1 MSVME
6 ACFAESGDPDE
17 VAALRAECARLR
29 ARDGELRTAGGRLE
43 RRVNRLVEEQDWATR
58 RIARLTD
65 RCTQLA
71 GLVPVADE
79 ETTADGA
86 RAVDG
91 EALAGEAAVGGLVA
105 ALTGEGGA
113 RLAAAIQTAVGDLAA
128 LSVPDPATGVEL
140 GCLADLPDRTV
151 ADLAAAGCR
160 LATWAKLATT
170 VATEE
175 LVTRWENGN
184 ADEHASPVNAQP
196 VFPDHDLGF
205 RAAIAETATTCVISE
220 STLTARVDTLR
231 ELPAR
236 LPGLWHL
243 LATGAVDIDTARLVH
258 SKTRHLPGEVLSR
271 LESQIL
277 VKVTKLTWGQLAA
290 WLDRIVAKADPRDLA
305 EQIADNLERRN
316 VSFRTAGPG
325 TGRMTLTA
333 SVEAIEAIRMA
344 LLGYASAGDDP
355 GHHRPAAAIRADIIT
370 DLITRPGTC
379 TRTAPASSAGSG
391 TGAGTDTGTA
401 PASAAD
407 TDTRT
412 GADTGTDAGTGTAP
426 ASAAALG
433 TDTRTEAGTGTGT
446 GAGTAPGTGAGSGGS
461 RIEPDTHSRTDAQP
475 DADADA
481 GADREREG
489 GTGPDIDLPADPD
502 DAAEPS
508 NGTRADQ
515 ETTTD
520 RDTADENEP
529 DTQGDG
535 DPRVVAE
542 PPPEAGAETYETDTP
557 TDGQDATPTNRPCT
571 SSPPLGSET
580 LAALPGPRV
589 HVTVPLSAV
598 LGGEGIGEI
607 NDYGPLTAETIRD
620 LLAGLHRMGVTATA
634 VPDHR
639 RQPGITH
646 PRHRVGHQQGTP
658 RPGPHRHRTAPRGGS
673 SPGAVL
679 RSPAVGVGP

>member
-6 ACFAESGDPDE
+6 DCFAESGDPDE
-17 VAALRAECARLR
+17 VAALRAECARLS
-29 ARDGELRTAGGRLE
+29 ARDGELRTACGRLE
-43 RRVNRLVEEQDWATR
+43 RRVKRLVEEQDWATR

-65 RCTQLA
+65 RCTHLA

-79 ETTADGA
+79 ETAADDA
-86 RAVDG
+86 RAVDS
-91 EALAGEAAVGGLVA
+91 EAPAGEATPAGLVA
-105 ALTGEGGA
+105 ALAGDGGA

-128 LSVPDPATGVEL
+128 LSVPDPAAGIEL

-151 ADLAAAGCR
+151 ADLAAASCR
-160 LATWAKLATT
+160 LATWAKLAAT

-175 LVTRWENGN
+175 LVTRWENGA
-184 ADEHASPVNAQP
+184 ADEEASPVNAQP

-220 STLTARVDTLR
+220 STLTARIDTLR
-231 ELPAR
+231 DLPAR

-258 SKTRHLPGEVLSR
+258 SKTRHLPAEALTR
-271 LESQIL
+271 LEAQIL

-355 GHHRPAAAIRADIIT
+355 DHHRPAAAVRADIIT
-370 DLITRPGTC
+370 DLITRPDTYTC
-379 TRTAPASSAGSG
+379 TAA
-391 TGAGTDTGTA
+391 A
-401 PASAAD
+401 PASA
-407 TDTRT
+407 
-412 GADTGTDAGTGTAP
+412 P
-426 ASAAALG
+426 AA
-433 TDTRTEAGTGTGT
+433 GT
-446 GAGTAPGTGAGSGGS
+446 GAGTAPVFAGTDTRTEMGTDAGAGAAPDPGPAAGAGAGGS
-461 RIEPDTHSRTDAQP
+461 EAQPDTDTRADAQP
-475 DADADA
+475 DADAGIDHE
-481 GADREREG
+481 DERG
-489 GTGPDIDLPADPD
+489 IGPDTDLPTDP

-508 NGTRADQ
+508 TGTRAEQ

-529 DTQGDG
+529 GTEGEG
-535 DPRVVAE
+535 DPRVVTE
-542 PPPEAGAETYETDTP
+542 PPPQAHAETHDETYTPADRQGTGTTP
-557 TDGQDATPTNRPCT
+557 TGRPCT
-571 SSPPLGSET
+571 PTPPFDSEAI
-580 LAALPGPRV
+580 AALPGPRV

-607 NDYGPLTAETIRD
+607 NDYGPLTAQTIRD
-620 LLAGLHRMGVTATA
+620 LLAGLHRMGVTATW
-634 VPDHR
+634 R
-639 RQPGITH
+639 CLIT
-646 PRHRVGHQQGTP
+646 
-658 RPGPHRHRTAPRGGS
+658 
-673 SPGAVL
+673 
-679 RSPAVGVGP
+679 